1 MEQIIRRLAAR
12 IDATRL
18 AQLTFDLVQIPSPTR
33 DTEGITSWYAGH
45 LRDTGISV
53 VVQREIPDG
62 PNVIARIE
70 GDSNGPTL
78 TLLSHLD
85 HKPLDHPPP
94 YQEKGIIYGRGA
106 TDPKSGVA
114 AMTEVARVL
123 CESGIKLKGTLV
135 LAAHSLHEYP
145 AGRRE
150 GLRNLLGQGTLGNA
164 IICTSGPHNNVPIIG
179 RGSAVF
185 DCTVRRDGEVK
196 HELHMPRDQV
206 NPVTESRLVLDRLVR
221 WNDEV
226 ARISW
231 PYIGPE
237 SVHVGLI
244 QAGDL
249 YERFPA
255 SCRLAGTRRF
265 GPGKSEHE
273 ILIEFERIQR
283 EIQVRALSEIEFNAG
298 VVGLGYRIHEQE
310 PIVEAVR
317 RAYELTT
324 GRRLP
329 LGGYLDVGDASMTVG
344 VSGIPTVH
352 HGVNRDRVDADLE
365 YISLREL
372 VRVASKGL
380 SGRRAAVSGISRDY
394 CRRQREAEKTAQ
406 TSSCQQ
412 LKQDRSSALQSLSRS
427 VSLCDTSA

>member
-1 MEQIIRRLAAR
+1 MEHMIRRLAAG

-33 DTEGITSWYAGH
+33 HTEQIASWYAGH
-45 LRDTGISV
+45 LREMGLSSV
-53 VVQREIPDG
+53 DIQREIPDG
-62 PNVIARIE
+62 PNVIARIA
-70 GDSNGPTL
+70 GDPDGPTL

-94 YQEKGIIYGRGA
+94 YQENGIIYGRGA
-106 TDPKSGVA
+106 VDPKCGIA
-114 AMTEVARVL
+114 AMTEAARVL
-123 CESGIKLKGTLV
+123 CESGIKLKGTLI

-150 GLRNLLGQGTLGNA
+150 GLRNLLGQGALGDA
-164 IICTSGPHNNVPIIG
+164 IICTSGPHNHLPIIG
-179 RGSAVF
+179 RGSAAF
-185 DCTVRRDGEVK
+185 DCIMRREGDVK
-196 HELHMPRDQV
+196 HELHTPRNQI
-206 NPVTESRLVLDRLVR
+206 NPLTESRLVLDRLVR

-237 SVHVGLI
+237 SVHVGRI
-244 QAGDL
+244 QAGDS
-249 YERFPA
+249 YDRFPV
-255 SCRLAGTRRF
+255 SCRLSGTRRF

-273 ILIEFERIQR
+273 VLIEFERIQR
-283 EIQVRALSEIEFNAG
+283 DIQVRALSEVDLNAG
-298 VVGLGYRIHEQE
+298 VIGLGYQIHEQE

-324 GRRLP
+324 RKDLP

-365 YISLREL
+365 YISLREI
-372 VRVASKGL
+372 VRVARVYL
-380 SGRRAAVSGISRDY
+380 AAVLLYLGFHETTAGGAT
-394 CRRQREAEKTAQ
+394 RRRK
-406 TSSCQQ
+406 
-412 LKQDRSSALQSLSRS
+412 
-427 VSLCDTSA
+427 